1 MSAPARRL
9 DVAALLDRKLEPM
22 PWRCGELAADGFV
35 TVLTGHAGE
44 GKSWIAL
51 ALAVGVACG
60 SSPGGIECRKGN
72 ALILDAENG
81 EWLLHRRVREVDAPR
96 VNLDLYLSDGLD
108 LSKPADLHWLTQAVT
123 DAGVNLLIL
132 DSLRSLAPR
141 MEENNGD
148 SVAPVMAGIRQIARD
163 TGAAVI
169 VLHHRPKN
177 SGSAYRGSSALRDQT
192 DMLYLLGR
200 CDGDPEV
207 KTRLYLRADKMRL
220 AAAPED
226 LWLQLH
232 YANGRMSLEPAD
244 PYGGSS
250 SAPTVKEI
258 IADQIEAHLVA
269 NPEGVNRADLARHV
283 KRSRDDGTVRRA
295 LDQLDIEGRANRPE
309 HRGNPWTARG
319 VRPPDPRPDQM
330 TLHPDERRVS
340 QATPLGVADLTRH
353 EGAQNGG
360 TE

>member
-1 MSAPARRL
+1 MGAPAHRL
-9 DVAALLDRKLEPM
+9 DVAELLDRQPEQM
-22 PWRCGELAADGFV
+22 PWRSGELAADGFV

-60 SSPGGIECRKGN
+60 SSPGGIECRKGV
-72 ALILDAENG
+72 ALYLDAENG
-81 EWLLHRRVREVDAPR
+81 EWLLQRRVREVDAPR
-96 VNLDLYLSDGLD
+96 VNFELYLSEGFD
-108 LSKPADLHWLTQAVT
+108 LSRPEDVKWLTQTVT

-141 MEENNGD
+141 MEENSGD

-163 TGAAVI
+163 TGAAII
-169 VLHHRPKN
+169 VVHHRPKN

-192 DMLYLLGR
+192 DVLYLLGR
-200 CDGDPEV
+200 CEGDPEV
-207 KTRLYLRADKMRL
+207 KTRRYLRADKMRL
-220 AAAPED
+220 AAEPED

-232 YANGRMSLEPAD
+232 YADQRMSLEPAD
-244 PYGGSS
+244 PYNG
-250 SAPTVKEI
+250 SAPTAKEI
-258 IADQIEAHLVA
+258 IAEQIEAHLIEH
-269 NPEGVNRADLARHV
+269 PGGKTRADLARHV
-283 KRSRDDGTVRRA
+283 MRAPDDGTVRRA

-309 HRGNPWTARG
+309 HRGQPWTARG

-340 QATPLGVADLTRH
+340 QATTLGVADLTRH

-360 TE
+360 NK